1 MSYTAYITRDGI
13 EYEVSAE
20 LYEDGVSHTDSWKD
34 TGRNFE
40 IEKDPIFHEFYVE
53 DRDGVELILTSQ
65 ELTSVN
71 GQLIERYWDIF

>member
-20 LYEDGVSHTDSWKD
+20 LYEGGLGYLDSWKD

-40 IEKDPIFHEFYVE
+40 IEKDPIFHNFYVE

-65 ELTSVN
+65 ELTLVN
-71 GQLIERYWDIF
+71 GQLIDRFWGNF

>member
-20 LYEDGVSHTDSWKD
+20 LYEGGLGYLDSWKD

-40 IEKDPIFHEFYVE
+40 IEKNPIFHEFYVE
-53 DRDGVELILTSQ
+53 DRDGVELILTPH
-65 ELTSVN
+65 ELISVN